1 MQRTWGRSIFAGFKK
16 EQVGHCYQCVPGGL
30 LDSLEK
36 TLEGCWVLAKDAVAI
51 RMIVA
56 VVKRVGPLMRRRDS

>member
-16 EQVGHCYQCVPGGL
+16 EHVGHCSQCVPGGL

-36 TLEGCWVLAKDAVAI
+36 TQEGSWVLAKDAVTTQ
-51 RMIVA
+51 MIVA
-56 VVKRVGPLMRRRDS
+56 VVKRVGPR